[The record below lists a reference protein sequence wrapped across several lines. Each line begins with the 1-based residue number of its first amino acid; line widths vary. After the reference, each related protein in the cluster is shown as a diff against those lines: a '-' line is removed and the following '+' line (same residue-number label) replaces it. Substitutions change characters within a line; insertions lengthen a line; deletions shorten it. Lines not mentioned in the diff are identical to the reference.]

1 MAGYIK
7 IHRNILEW
15 EWWSDI
21 KTYRLFTYMILK
33 ANWKDGRFKGVEV
46 PKGSFVS
53 SLGRLSEETSLT
65 INEVRT
71 ALKHLEKTNEITS
84 KSHGKFTVYT
94 VKNYGSYQEDNKE
107 NTGKPQATGEPQGD
121 NKQVTSNSQVDNKEL
136 TSKAQ
141 EDNKESTNRPH
152 ANHTQT
158 TSKSQADNKELTTIE
173 EGNKER
179 KAEVKEGEEE
189 KNGKRKEEGITV
201 SNETVCQTDV
211 RRIVD
216 AWNGLEA
223 CGIKTIS
230 KINSSSQR
238 YQRLVARIKQYN
250 IADVLSAIN
259 RIRGSDFLQG
269 KNNRGWTITFDWF
282 VLPNNFPKVL
292 EGNYDNKTAACSDNK
307 GEIDWSKV

>member
-94 VKNYGSYQEDNKE
+94 VKNYSSYQEDNKE
-107 NTGKPQATGEPQGD
+107 TTGKPQATDEPQTDNTQATNEPQAD
-121 NKQVTSNSQVDNKEL
+121 NKQTTRKSQTDNKEV
-136 TSKAQ
+136 TS
-141 EDNKESTNRPH
+141 RPQG
-152 ANHTQT
+152 NHKQI
-158 TSKSQADNKELTTIE
+158 TSNSQADNKELTTIE

-179 KAEVKEGEEE
+179 KEEVKER
-189 KNGKRKEEGITV
+189 KNGKKEEEGITV

-211 RRIVD
+211 RHIVD
-216 AWNGLEA
+216 AWNGLES

-238 YQRLVARIKQYN
+238 YQRLVARIKQYST
-250 IADVLSAIN
+250 ADVLSAIN